1 MQCPACQAPAL
12 ETAAACAC
20 GFTMAA
26 LDKLLGIPPALQ
38 GTVTDLTSEF
48 TRGEVRRIEREVER
62 LERLFPQVQFSVVS
76 AEVPANATLALYA
89 FWLFNRGGLTAAT
102 ERGSQN
108 RLIMLALDPKAGRA
122 ACMIGYGLEPFIGEA
137 RLTAALHAAFPS
149 LAADQPGK
157 AVLGFLGEMER
168 HLAECS
174 SELNQVFGIGDFEYQ
189 GLAHF
194 MDSEEAAAVVY

>member
-1 MQCPACQAPAL
+1 MQCPACQAPTL
-12 ETAAACAC
+12 ETAASCEC

-48 TRGEVRRIEREVER
+48 TRGEVRRIEGEVER
-62 LERLFPQVQFSVVS
+62 LERLFPQVRFSVVS

-108 RLIMLALDPKAGRA
+108 RLIMLALDPQAGSA
-122 ACMIGYGLEPFIGEA
+122 VCMIGYGLEPFVSEA
-137 RLTAALHAAFPS
+137 RLTSALHAAFPA
-149 LAADQPGK
+149 LTADQPGK
-157 AVLGFLGEMER
+157 AVLSFLHEMER
-168 HLAECS
+168 QLAECS
-174 SELNQVFGIGDFEYQ
+174 AELNRAFGIGDFEYQ
-189 GLAHF
+189 GLAHLL
-194 MDSEEAAAVVY
+194 DSEEAAAVVY

>member
-1 MQCPACQAPAL
+1 MECPACKAPTL
-12 ETAAACAC
+12 ESAAACAC

-38 GTVTDLTSEF
+38 DTVTDLTNEF
-48 TRGEVRRIEREVER
+48 TRGEVRRIEREVDR
-62 LERLFPQVQFSVVS
+62 LERLFPQLRFSIVS
-76 AEVPANATLALYA
+76 AEVPENATLALYA

-122 ACMIGYGLEPFIGEA
+122 ACMIGYGLEPFVGEP
-137 RLTAALHAAFPS
+137 RLTSALHAALPA

-157 AVLGFLGEMER
+157 AVLSFLSEMER
-168 HLAECS
+168 QLAECT
-174 SELNQVFGIGDFEYQ
+174 SELHRTFGIGDFEYQ

-194 MDSEEAAAVVY
+194 MDSEEAASVVY